1 MNKKVSILIL
11 SIIMAVVLFIIST
24 VLQKK
29 LVAYVPTV
37 SCLVVSQ
44 DIEQYEQVTQDNCRL
59 VDIPIDVV
67 ANIRVLKNISEVED
81 LYLKEKIYKGQLLV
95 FDQFDTKENLMIFE
109 NEEGKEKISI
119 KIKSA
124 ENGASFVIKKGSYI
138 NVYATLLNEYASN
151 GFLESMEKISIGKD
165 EFGYSIFEVLN
176 SVKVLGTFDEEG
188 NEIDRVG
195 QRNIDTILLSV
206 TQDEARIINLLR
218 DVASFNVTEL

>member
-1 MNKKVSILIL
+1 
-11 SIIMAVVLFIIST
+11 MAVVLFIIST

-37 SCLVVSQ
+37 SCLAVLQ
-44 DIEQYEQVTQDNCRL
+44 DIEQYEQVTQDKCRL

>member
-1 MNKKVSILIL
+1 M
-11 SIIMAVVLFIIST
+11 
-24 VLQKK
+24 
-29 LVAYVPTV
+29 
-37 SCLVVSQ
+37 
-44 DIEQYEQVTQDNCRL
+44 
-59 VDIPIDVV
+59 
-67 ANIRVLKNISEVED
+67 
-81 LYLKEKIYKGQLLV
+81 V

>member
-37 SCLVVSQ
+37 SCLAVLQ
-44 DIEQYEQVTQDNCRL
+44 DIEQYEQVTQDKCRL